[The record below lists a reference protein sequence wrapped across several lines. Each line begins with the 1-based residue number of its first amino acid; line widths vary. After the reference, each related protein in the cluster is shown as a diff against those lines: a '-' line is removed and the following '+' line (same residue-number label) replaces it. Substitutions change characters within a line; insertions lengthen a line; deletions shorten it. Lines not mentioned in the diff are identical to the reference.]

1 MCKTPRRE
9 REVGASVRNLHVS
22 GRGVIGAAVS
32 VAVIQVIQRA
42 AEVVVD
48 GLQQGRGA
56 AAQRAG
62 RADAQQARRA
72 SAHQSGRV
80 AAQEAVA
87 AAHGAAGHEARG
99 PQ

>member
-1 MCKTPRRE
+1 M
-9 REVGASVRNLHVS
+9 GASVRNLHVS

-72 SAHQSGRV
+72 AAQQAGRASAHQSGRV